1 MNLRDAVSAVSIT
14 DLSPT
19 DKEMIASGRET
30 MAAWQARCIQA
41 YIAVNVHSTIR
52 VMDLVRVVRFAP
64 NRFYRVF
71 KKTFDCTPHQYVMRM
86 RIAHAQRLLLRTDD
100 SLSKIAAACGFGNQ
114 SHLSNLFRKM
124 MGQPPGKWRRAQSM
138 STWPLQVSD
147 GPQATR
153 TLRKVTNMGKYV
165 EEPTALDAEM
175 L

>member
-1 MNLRDAVSAVSIT
+1 
-14 DLSPT
+14 
-19 DKEMIASGRET
+19 
-30 MAAWQARCIQA
+30 
-41 YIAVNVHSTIR
+41 
-52 VMDLVRVVRFAP
+52 MDLVRVVRFAP
-64 NRFYRVF
+64 NRFDRVF